1 MPQRTERII
10 IFFNQYLEG
19 EEGHPEKFTLI
30 FICIDMC
37 VIFIY
42 IDMCV
47 YISTVHTDTLHTAV
61 GTGGGYSRCSKGPVF
76 STSLS

>member
-19 EEGHPEKFTLI
+19 EEGHPEEFTLI

-37 VIFIY
+37 V
-42 IDMCV
+42 
-47 YISTVHTDTLHTAV
+47 YISTIHTDTLHTAV
-61 GTGGGYSRCSKGPVF
+61 GTSDGYS
-76 STSLS
+76 

>member
-19 EEGHPEKFTLI
+19 EEGHQEKFTLI

-37 VIFIY
+37 V
-42 IDMCV
+42 
-47 YISTVHTDTLHTAV
+47 YISTIRTNTLHTTV
-61 GTGGGYSRCSKGPVF
+61 GTSHGYS
-76 STSLS
+76 